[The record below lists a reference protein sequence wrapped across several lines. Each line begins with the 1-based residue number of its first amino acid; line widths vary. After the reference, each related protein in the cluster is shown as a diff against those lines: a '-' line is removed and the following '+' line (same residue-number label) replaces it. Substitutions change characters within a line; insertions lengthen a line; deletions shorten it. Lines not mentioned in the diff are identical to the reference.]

1 MKMLKKFIKIAKIL
15 ISQTGKNWVLKTVK
29 NAIFMNFLAARAQA
43 TRVEF
48 CFNDLERKNAKK
60 LYRM

>member
-1 MKMLKKFIKIAKIL
+1 MKTLKKFIKMGKML
-15 ISQTGKNWVLKTVK
+15 IFQTGKNWVLKTAK

-48 CFNDLERKNAKK
+48 CFNDLERKNAEK
-60 LYRM
+60 LYKM